1 MADIVVYEDSPLAQY
16 LQDIQ
21 EEQHGPDLQHSTVPI
36 HEPGPKPD
44 SMGTRMAHNAVGML
58 THLIEYLTHTFSPSA
73 LDSEDAEFE
82 ERFKY
87 FICTSPFLNKA
98 VTLHTH
104 ERGRRTD
111 TPITI
116 EYAANFS
123 PGRFG
128 YLLGFGTLATLIAR
142 SVLARTRVGRSP
154 LLKPFLSRA
163 AAITLTI
170 VSSAW
175 MLRILHRRKLQT
187 TQNQALRSLQLL
199 VNECQSLDVKVN
211 RAIMVIQEI
220 ELVSRGYRLSTPLAP
235 ISRIE
240 QASKTRRC
248 NMVRAQLVSALLKS
262 GALFQKST
270 ETLQSHIDHKR
281 LSTLL
286 DMYNITPSSRP
297 NSPGHL
303 DGAGGGGANAT
314 GTFASPPSFEHR
326 LAKLTIQTQSANHNN
341 NNHLANDSLT
351 LTASP
356 TSDAH
361 MTLPSHYTHHA
372 RQHSTSKRRSRTMTG
387 GSSNRS
393 RPSSYHEPSLNSPLI
408 NAEQQRFLAFGRRPS
423 RRHHTSWSASEGEDS
438 DSGSLSMVSP
448 RSSVY
453 SNADASPTTTSSLE
467 MTSLERLR
475 KNFQKMHGFRRE
487 FLCELLSI
495 RRKSRRGRQGLHHAL
510 KDYDRNWTVVRDVL
524 REGLQGID
532 SVVSELSKVLDTELY
547 TLPRIDTQGNN
558 NANSPRDKQ
567 LQPFVQRLA
576 LLEQHVRGVQ
586 AKLYICNEDIKE
598 TVRQDPT
605 DTEKRRLLELQYD
618 SISQDIGMMASEWQ
632 LGKTALNQVFEP
644 LKTLPAQGSSVS
656 PLDGSQGDGIGL
668 GLDNLREQESAGQD
682 GPVIDS
688 METLEDQQR
697 LMALAAK
704 REETWEA
711 STESG
716 LGGPSSLR
724 RLGGDGSA
732 MAKMTRA
739 ERIAHQK
746 LLREQEEAKK
756 ERVYDNSKMVH
767 ELKDVL
773 GRRRHLREND
783 DDDKE
788 PASESPSIPAAVPSI
803 LPSFSSRTPEEEET
817 EAMGYSFVAG
827 SLAEQL
833 ARVEKGDQDHRE
845 EQSNSSRRQQLS
857 LDEEFSSSASELI
870 SPFSLGAP
878 VFASGSNSFISFMES
893 SIGPMDES
901 IVEITGIGEADE
913 EEEEEDV
920 EQEGGEEEG
929 EEARDFENE

>member
-1 MADIVVYEDSPLAQY
+1 MADIVVYEDSPLALY
-16 LQDIQ
+16 LQDSV
-21 EEQHGPDLQHSTVPI
+21 G
-36 HEPGPKPD
+36 K
-44 SMGTRMAHNAVGML
+44 RMAHNAVGMM

-73 LDSEDAEFE
+73 SDAEDAEFE
-82 ERFKY
+82 ERFMY

-98 VTLHTH
+98 ATLHTH

-111 TPITI
+111 SPITI

-142 SVLARTRVGRSP
+142 SVLARTRVGRWP

-170 VSSAW
+170 ISSAW
-175 MLRILHRRKLQT
+175 MLRILHRRKLQS

-248 NMVRAQLVSALLKS
+248 NMVRAQLVAALTKS
-262 GALFQKST
+262 GGLFQKST

-297 NSPGHL
+297 NSPGYL
-303 DGAGGGGANAT
+303 DGTGANIT
-314 GTFASPPSFEHR
+314 GTFDPISPIEPR
-326 LAKLTIQTQSANHNN
+326 QPKLTIQTQTAN
-341 NNHLANDSLT
+341 LANDSLT
-351 LTASP
+351 LIASP
-356 TSDAH
+356 VSETH
-361 MTLPSHYTHHA
+361 MPLPSHYTHHA
-372 RQHSTSKRRSRTMTG
+372 RQHSASKRRSRTMTG
-387 GSSNRS
+387 GSNRS
-393 RPSSYHEPSLNSPLI
+393 RPSSYHEPSLNNPSI

-438 DSGSLSMVSP
+438 DSGSFSLVSP
-448 RSSVY
+448 RSSIY
-453 SNADASPTTTSSLE
+453 SNADAGGSSSTASSPE

-495 RRKSRRGRQGLHHAL
+495 RRKSRKGHQGLHHAL
-510 KDYDRNWTVVRDVL
+510 KDYDQNWAVVRDVL
-524 REGLQGID
+524 REGLQGIE
-532 SVVSELSKVLDTELY
+532 SVVTELSKVLDTELY

-558 NANSPRDKQ
+558 NNSPRDKQ

-598 TVRQDPT
+598 SVRQDPV
-605 DTEKRRLLELQYD
+605 DIEKRRLLELQYD

-632 LGKTALNQVFEP
+632 IGKTALDNVFELP
-644 LKTLPAQGSSVS
+644 KALPAQGSDSLS
-656 PLDGSQGDGIGL
+656 GLSDLQGGHGL
-668 GLDNLREQESAGQD
+668 GLSNTLGGHESLSMAI
-682 GPVIDS
+682 GPVVDS

-716 LGGPSSLR
+716 PTSLSR
-724 RLGGDGSA
+724 GFGFTTGADGSA
-732 MAKMTRA
+732 TTKMTRA

-746 LLREQEEAKK
+746 LLREQEEATK
-756 ERVYDNSKMVH
+756 ERVFDNTKMVH

-783 DDDKE
+783 DDTE
-788 PASESPSIPAAVPSI
+788 PVSGSTSIPTAAASSISSTPSQI
-803 LPSFSSRTPEEEET
+803 LLNQAEV
-817 EAMGYSFVAG
+817 EALEYSLVAAG
-827 SLAEQL
+827 SLADQL
-833 ARVEKGDQDHRE
+833 AQADKANNGEKG
-845 EQSNSSRRQQLS
+845 QSNSGRGQQQHHQLS
-857 LDEEFSSSASELI
+857 LAEEFSASSLSSERI
-870 SPFSLGAP
+870 SLFSLNAP
-878 VFASGSNSFISFMES
+878 MFTSGSDSFMSFMES
-893 SIGPMDES
+893 SIGPMEES
-901 IVEITGIGEADE
+901 IVEITGVGEADDE
-913 EEEEEDV
+913 EEEEYAHDIES
-920 EQEGGEEEG
+920 EQ
-929 EEARDFENE
+929 AHQI